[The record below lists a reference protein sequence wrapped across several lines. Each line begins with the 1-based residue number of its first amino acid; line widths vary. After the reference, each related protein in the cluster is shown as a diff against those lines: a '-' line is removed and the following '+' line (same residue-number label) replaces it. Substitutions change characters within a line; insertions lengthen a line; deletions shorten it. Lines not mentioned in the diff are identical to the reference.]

1 MKSNII
7 IKSILAG
14 ATVTLLAACGGQA
27 VDKKTEL
34 ENLKKD
40 QASLKEKIAKL
51 EAELALTDTTKKA
64 KGKNVAISEMQQSA
78 FVHYIEVQAKVEGD
92 EDVSISPET
101 MGTVT
106 AVLVKAGDKVSK
118 GQLLATLDDKIM
130 KQSMAAMQTQL
141 DLATTLYN
149 KQKNLWDQK
158 IGSEVQYLSSKTQKE
173 ALENQLATVREQWQL
188 TRMTSPINGT
198 VDEVD
203 IKVGQGVAPG
213 MPVMRVVN
221 LNDLKVRGEIA
232 EAYISTVK
240 TGNDVV
246 VVFPD
251 RNKEIQSKLSYAG
264 RAINKLNRTFNVEV
278 RLTPKDGEFNPN
290 MIAVLKIADYKNAG
304 AYTVP
309 VGAVMKSSEGEFVFV
324 AMSEGKNTVAT
335 RKVVTTGMSYNGTIE
350 IKGGLSDGDKVVTT
364 GFQNLVEGDLISL

>member
-14 ATVTLLAACGGQA
+14 ATVTFLVACGGQA

-34 ENLKKD
+34 DNLKKD

-51 EAELALTDTTKKA
+51 EAELALTDTAKKA
-64 KGKNVAISEMQQSA
+64 KGKNVAISEMQQSP
-78 FVHYIEVQAKVEGD
+78 FTHYIEVQAKVEGD

-130 KQSMAAMQTQL
+130 KQSMATMQTQL

-246 VVFPD
+246 VFFPD

-278 RLTPKDGEFNPN
+278 RLTPKDGELNPN

-324 AMSEGKNTVAT
+324 AMSEGKNTVAK
-335 RKVVTTGMSYNGTIE
+335 RKAVTTGMSYNGTIE